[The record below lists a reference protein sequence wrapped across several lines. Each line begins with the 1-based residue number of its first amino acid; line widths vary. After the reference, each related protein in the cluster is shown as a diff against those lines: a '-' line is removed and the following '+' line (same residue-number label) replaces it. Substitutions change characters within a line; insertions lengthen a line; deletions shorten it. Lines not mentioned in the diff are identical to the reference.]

1 MTTTRMLL
9 QKLVFL
15 LETLEGL
22 VLTNNKISKDY
33 FKRKADNILVKK
45 GKQNW
50 GYIFFRYGKR
60 LYLFKQMLTLRIFLV
75 FEF

>member
-50 GYIFFRYGKR
+50 GYIFF
-60 LYLFKQMLTLRIFLV
+60 
-75 FEF
+75 